1 MQNYCEFEVALA
13 HGCYYINVNVRKRNF
28 GSPSRIDQLF
38 LFLGDSLSWDLGS
51 GGASSQS
58 ATDSTA
64 IFGSR
69 SDSRPDQKSTRDR
82 GLEKDD
88 AQENGPKRRRI
99 SDEENVDSQSPKKCS
114 HREAVNSSH
123 SRSPLRSLRWESSPL
138 EEGGCDEENVQ
149 AGEDDEGDLSED
161 DLKGAEEEADED
173 GRSEEA
179 EAAPIVIRHSTSQAV
194 LEAKAH
200 IKRSK
205 NNDDDVSVDDILAL
219 SSTHDEDIQAGLQ
232 DGDYEPQAGLQ
243 DGDYEPTVFPIR
255 KQLGSSKD
263 NFLQDLLRQKFGIR
277 IMFGDGSCFARGME
291 EHLRLMNVNVSHKR
305 IRQMLVEWIR
315 IEHAKGRHSAYS
327 EKLHYTLED
336 SNGQVVIEDD
346 GVLHRDV
353 NGEEEILSLDEYCN
367 RMDAC
372 GYFGCTEIHIVVD
385 NISQLTGFH
394 LSVGIVQPSNCGTV
408 HHTMWIDPM
417 MESGKRER
425 QKKHVYFSLHNA
437 HLCRHYNIIT
447 ALSPGSPDQAAI
459 PYEVKVNEAPP
470 ISTCPPTSN
479 DLQGNVSDV
488 TVPVPTPT
496 KFRPHAVTHVL
507 PDDTSELPEFS
518 LALLQK
524 FGVFWN
530 NCETKLGIDMSGI
543 RPFPPNVPKQN
554 VKNGKNVSCALH
566 YCPLT
571 VGNFCS
577 GGHASSEVNGNGD
590 FISETWGVVCAALT
604 PEAYEFVVKF
614 NLIPFEFPYEGNP
627 QDVFQSVDDYNKVM
641 REYTRTFL
649 QEAIELSD
657 HTAFLSKCV
666 GKKAKQLLGSAFFD
680 EHLASGKLVSLSKD
694 EVQPPA
700 HPEQFTNEEFR
711 NGYFKGH
718 CLDADKFYTKL
729 RKIII
734 PNIGPCT
741 VFVAL
746 YNQESSNLIFRMMEA
761 NAARER
767 ADWDAWRNG
776 HLDIIS
782 EQGWH
787 RIICL
792 LGWAMKATPEQ
803 LRERARKR
811 VETMGPD
818 RLSAAALQR
827 VKTMGPDRLSEAARK
842 GAPKRVETMGPDRL
856 SAAALQRVK
865 TMGPDRLSEAARKN
879 HARKDE
885 KGRSLSGRKSSAT
898 QIANNPLYR
907 ELTKTTP
914 KGTTQEKKLG
924 EDSEVLRC
932 NWCERW
938 AMDAVK
944 PKIYRFKDHLK
955 VCKGKKCR

>member
-1 MQNYCEFEVALA
+1 
-13 HGCYYINVNVRKRNF
+13 
-28 GSPSRIDQLF
+28 
-38 LFLGDSLSWDLGS
+38 
-51 GGASSQS
+51 
-58 ATDSTA
+58 
-64 IFGSR
+64 
-69 SDSRPDQKSTRDR
+69 
-82 GLEKDD
+82 
-88 AQENGPKRRRI
+88 
-99 SDEENVDSQSPKKCS
+99 
-114 HREAVNSSH
+114 VNSSH

-543 RPFPPNVPKQN
+543 RPFPPNVPKQK
-554 VKNGKNVSCALH
+554 VKNGKNVSCILH

-577 GGHASSEVNGNGD
+577 GGHASSKVNGNGD
-590 FISETWGVVCAALT
+590 LVSETWNVVSTALT

-614 NLIPFEFPYEGNP
+614 NLIPFEFPYKGNP

-818 RLSAAALQR
+818 RLSAAAL
-827 VKTMGPDRLSEAARK
+827 K
-842 GAPKRVETMGPDRL
+842 GHAKKDEKGRSLKGL
-856 SAAALQRVK
+856 KA
-865 TMGPDRLSEAARKN
+865 

-944 PKIYRFKDHLK
+944 PKICRFKDHLK